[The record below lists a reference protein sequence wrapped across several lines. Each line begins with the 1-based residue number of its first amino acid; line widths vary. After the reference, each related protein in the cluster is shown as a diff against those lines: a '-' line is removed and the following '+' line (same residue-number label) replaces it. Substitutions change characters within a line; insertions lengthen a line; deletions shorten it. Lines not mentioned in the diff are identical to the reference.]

1 MEEQHINRLVE
12 ATKNS
17 LEEMSIEQLKTL
29 EKQVKQE
36 ISRRTIAIV
45 DKE

>member
-1 MEEQHINRLVE
+1 MEEQHIDRLVE

>member
-1 MEEQHINRLVE
+1 MEEQHVNRLVQ

-17 LEEMSIEQLKTL
+17 LEEMSIEQLKEL

-36 ISRRTIAIV
+36 ISRRTITIV